1 MAVNNSAW
9 SDSGTP
15 ANSAFA
21 EPAINNSA
29 YTETNP
35 ANATWARNSG
45 IDTSVPTYDDSTISY
60 DEATEY
66 YDGYAADV
74 ITVDDTR
81 FANYTS
87 DSTPSASN
95 WTDNT

>member
-1 MAVNNSAW
+1 MSNTNWTEAQ
-9 SDSGTP
+9 TP

-45 IDTSVPTYDDSTISY
+45 IDTSVPTYSDSTISY
-60 DEATEY
+60 SEATEFY
-66 YDGYAADV
+66 NGYDATTITEDDV
-74 ITVDDTR
+74 K
-81 FANYTS
+81 FSAYS
-87 DSTPSASN
+87 DSGTPAN
-95 WTDNT
+95 AVWTDTT